1 MQFPE
6 RYSHQTSVFKP
17 RLFALSYSIAIMYAK
32 FFTIAALVSAVVAVP
47 SVLGQGYGCSAGSVQ
62 CCQRIGSPS
71 DITQHVEGL
80 PNAASLIGQIMQGGV
95 LNGVKGL
102 VGFQCTPVT
111 GQGASGVS
119 WLILSIDQ

>member
-1 MQFPE
+1 
-6 RYSHQTSVFKP
+6 
-17 RLFALSYSIAIMYAK
+17 MYAK

-47 SVLGQGYGCSAGSVQ
+47 SVLGQGYGCTTGSVQ
-62 CCQRIGSPS
+62 CCQRVGSSS

-95 LNGVKGL
+95 MNDVKSL

-119 WLILSIDQ
+119 CSAQAACCDEPISNAIISFNCSPINING